1 MIGTFSPLFD
11 ALLHYCSL
19 LACFFFFAV
28 LPIAEVEQEKVDVL
42 QRLFRGWFEMD
53 GLLDVR
59 F

>member
-1 MIGTFSPLFD
+1 MLCFITVAYSR
-11 ALLHYCSL
+11 A
-19 LACFFFFAV
+19 FFFFAV